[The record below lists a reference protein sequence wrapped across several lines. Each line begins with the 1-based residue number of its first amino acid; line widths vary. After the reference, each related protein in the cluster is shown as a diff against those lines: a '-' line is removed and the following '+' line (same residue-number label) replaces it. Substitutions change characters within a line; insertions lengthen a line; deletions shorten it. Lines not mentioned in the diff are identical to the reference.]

1 VGSWKNLHRVAGT
14 LLLHV
19 EMNKPISVNTVN
31 MGGLLDIRVL
41 ASTHRDSRVPDTFQL
56 VALVALSG

>member
-1 VGSWKNLHRVAGT
+1 
-14 LLLHV
+14 
-19 EMNKPISVNTVN
+19 MNKPISVNTVN